1 MGTDEFFCKLLQFL
15 QHTILLLS
23 NFPLWKKWNY
33 QFQPSTPNW
42 AAPRFRSLAATVVIK
57 KKIIAVEK
65 RNQTDRLFLVESL
78 FKSSRLSFRVCAWK
92 IHTHTHTHTHTY
104 MYTHT
109 HTHTHIYISVYIHNL
124 HTSICRH
131 QYTHVYIFRFSSK
144 HLKSLREKRY
154 INIYVNVLSTLQ
166 QNRVFLFVKFML
178 LK

>member
-104 MYTHT
+104 ICIHT
-109 HTHTHIYISVYIHNL
+109 HTHTHIYIYLCIYIIYIRLYVDTNIPTYIYLGFHPNIWNL
-124 HTSICRH
+124 SGKKGIL
-131 QYTHVYIFRFSSK
+131 I
-144 HLKSLREKRY
+144 
-154 INIYVNVLSTLQ
+154 
-166 QNRVFLFVKFML
+166 FML
-178 LK
+178 MFYQHYNKTESFYLWSLCF